1 MSTVSCFIIKP
12 AVDEL
17 GSKNFEILPI
27 GEVGELAVG
36 GTQLA
41 TGYLNNAEKTAAAF
55 IDSPYGIVYRTGDKA
70 RLHQDGT
77 LECMGRIADGQVKL
91 RGQRIELGE
100 IEHAILKTRGCHGVS
115 VRVIGAILVAFCAV
129 ESFITEDDIT
139 GTCTEWL
146 PQFMVPG
153 EVILMEELPRL
164 PSGKVDTK
172 ILQTEFEQSKDQFKA
187 GEDIIE
193 NVDENLLQ
201 VLQGFFGSDLSSKTD
216 LVRRGLDSLTAIGL
230 SSNLRRAGYDIK
242 ATSLLK
248 VKTIGNILS
257 TAIKIET
264 ADSDAVDD
272 TSISYTGKLQ
282 EIQTHELESE
292 LAHRQVQDVIPC
304 TSLQIAMLSE
314 TLRIGSAYWN
324 TVQLEVCT
332 TTTPSDIL
340 VAIHRLI
347 SHNEDLRSGFLQH
360 DSTFYCIIFDGI
372 HPNCVTISNEPAP
385 PTTTSSSLLQPFK
398 IHIQQTAKPGVYHIQ
413 LHLHHSIYDG
423 WTLDLLKSDLAKAIS
438 KERLPERAQFRD
450 VVSFLQSRT
459 REQYDERAKVFW
471 ADYLF
476 GWSKSPFP
484 RLTPKVAK
492 SSQIQTTQL
501 LCKLPKGGNQT
512 YTGSKQIPFQAAL
525 SLVWA
530 GIVGLQD
537 VVVGSVTSGRTIPV
551 NNIEN
556 IMGPCIA
563 SLPLR
568 INMES
573 MTTIDDL
580 VNSISSS
587 NRRMMDHTT
596 LSQLGIKKL
605 ANLYGGDQLYDVL
618 FVYQE
623 SPEHQNLAGC
633 FVQELSHIDRLET
646 RLVLEVYPGQDEV
659 ILQATFHDAD
669 FPPDL
674 VEIIL
679 RQISQ
684 ISFKICE
691 NPHALLSSVTCFEQ
705 DISIYN
711 LNLEN
716 MKCPPSLDD
725 LASIVEHAVALY
737 PDRLAVSFAT
747 EISPAI
753 FNPNAISFFELNRNA
768 NRIAHFLLSQGV
780 KAGDIIPIV
789 MNKSIRLYTT
799 ILGILKA
806 GCGYLPLLPT
816 TPQARIAEIFNQAGS
831 SLCLADE
838 GSLRAIPPMST
849 VRLILIDEESME
861 DFSGTN
867 PSVRVD
873 PSSPAY
879 VIYTSGTTG
888 TPKGVT
894 VSQKNIASNVTYLGA
909 TYPEAKDK
917 PLNFLQACSQ
927 AFDVSVFEIFYAW
940 HRGMCL
946 CAAPNDVLFA
956 DLEEA
961 IRKFE
966 ITHLSL
972 TPTIASLIDPVNVPT
987 VDFLVTAG
995 EPMTNAVHARWNQL
1009 LWQGYG
1015 PSETTNI
1022 CSVKKMSADD
1032 YIEHLGLVFDNTSV
1046 VVLQPMSFSTLP
1058 IGWAGELC
1066 FGGDQVANGYLNMPR
1081 LTAEKFFEHPTYG
1094 RIYRSGDLGRMLPDG
1109 SLVILGRIDDQIKL
1123 RGQRI
1128 EAAEVNGIVSQVTA
1142 ATAAVTLVLKQ
1153 KDSIGE
1159 WLVTF
1164 YAGSDSAKDL
1174 HVLDPVAE
1182 LQGAVFAELHSR
1194 LLPYMVPSYLIPVS
1208 HIPLTSSGKVDKRA
1222 INAMFSQLSKEYLQ
1236 TVVHSTTRDDD
1247 RDWNEAERSVAL
1259 VMADSLGV
1267 PRAEIGRWTPLAILG
1282 LDSISAIQ
1290 VSRSLS
1296 TAFTITVP
1304 ISAVLKRP
1312 TVAQLAKMLGHRQ
1325 ANQKTVS
1332 SRQYFDQQFLKSIT
1346 DILAKESKTVCEV
1359 LPCSPLQEAMASRGK
1374 KSYYN
1379 KSLLRLRV
1387 DPYEMRGYWQHMCD
1401 RHSILRTC
1409 FVSTSST
1416 KYPIAQFVLASWEL
1430 PWHEFTVTQPS
1441 LDNAIGEHLA
1451 LVPEPLDS
1459 NTPPLSLALIRYR
1472 ESSFLSFIC
1481 HHALYDGVAM
1491 ECLWREVEALARG
1504 EQLRP
1509 AISYGPFIHP
1519 IMNLPED
1526 NEKFWKQQ
1534 LVNFQPALL
1543 FPHFDQK
1550 SIEQVTHTIT
1560 IDRSL
1565 HTAQHR
1571 IKSLGI
1577 SLLSV
1582 CQAAIT
1588 RVLAQVSQQNDVCF
1602 GNVMNGRTIS
1612 VDGIERLV
1620 APCFNTVPIRQNL
1633 STPVANI
1640 DLAKDL
1646 LELNTELLE
1655 HQFTPLRQVQKI
1667 AATDTRSLFD
1677 ALLLVQQPL
1686 QEMDDKIWTLEED
1699 AGTMDLPL
1707 VCEVTP
1713 CPSLDSLI
1721 LDLHYDMTSVPIEL
1735 ATGIAELFK
1744 YIFRQIL
1751 ESPHA
1756 IMGQETI
1763 PDSLRDGIRHHRLHF
1778 VSDEIDELETENS
1791 DFSWTEEELAVRN
1804 VLSELSEVST
1814 GNIERTTSLFKLG
1827 LDSINAVQ
1835 VASLLRQR
1843 HYLVSASD
1851 IVECQSCLKIAR
1863 RIFENGY
1870 KPKKDPGQYDFAAFD
1885 MEARPLLQETPLVLE
1900 VLPCTPMQCAM
1911 LSSFLSSEGIN
1922 YLNVVSLEMQEGISA
1937 MNVADKWADL
1947 TKAHSMLRTGFAPIR
1962 HTDCTYAMLQYENT
1976 SQRQVMHI
1984 SQSFDHTS
1992 WMLDVSKDIQ
2002 TDLRQPPW
2010 RLAIVTRSD
2019 RVTVHLAIHHA
2030 IYDATSLQQML
2041 TYFGKLLTGHTVQPV
2056 EDAHIGLSQI
2066 VQRSKGEMEAASSFW
2081 KQMGEEVTVNKFPV
2095 LTPLREVDRH
2105 ILTEGISS
2113 VLAVSDI
2120 HQMTKALGISVQ
2132 TAILASWTRVL
2143 ACYTGEEAVVFG
2155 VTLSGRTCESTINT
2169 PIPCLTTVPVVAQNT
2184 ASNRN
2189 LLDQLMKWVSNMH
2202 QHQFL
2207 PLSRIQKE
2215 LGYPA
2220 AAVFDTLVAYQKIE
2234 QDIHERP
2241 WIQKED
2247 DATVEFPVSLE
2258 VEPSLDGTIHIR
2270 LTYFSDVLPSE
2281 QARLLLQQFDATIEN
2296 LLRYPDGQQSD
2307 LHSLKSEIF
2316 AISPPLEPIMHAP
2329 VELLHQFV
2337 EMRARLNPDRLA
2349 LEHVSGFHENEPIR
2363 KRWTFAELDSMGNRV
2378 ANMLSSRTTAGSIIA
2393 VHFDKYPEAYF
2404 AILGILK
2411 SGSAF
2416 VALDF
2421 NAPNARK
2428 EFILQD
2434 SSAPILLTG
2443 GEDVIDFDVP
2453 CPVIVVD
2460 EALLNEYSESPCAV
2474 NGEVS
2479 PSSTCYCLYT
2489 SGTTGT
2495 PKGCEI
2501 THENTVQCMMAFQD
2515 LFKGH
2520 WADNSRWLQF
2530 AALHFDVSVLEQYW
2544 SWSVG
2549 MAVVAAKKDLILD
2562 DLIGFINNVNITH
2575 IDLTPSLARLTHP
2588 DTVPSLCQG
2597 VFITGG
2603 EQLKQEILDAWGSK
2617 AVIYNAYGPTEA
2629 TIGVTTYQRVPQN
2642 GRPSNIGRQF
2652 RNVGSYVFQKDT
2664 EIPVFRGAV
2673 GELCVSGKLVGK
2685 GYLNRPDLTMEKFP
2699 ILKIFGERIYRT
2711 GDLVRI
2717 LHDGCFEFLGRADD
2731 QVKLRGQRLELG
2743 EIDHVIRSVSTI
2755 HDVATLVAKH
2765 TLSGK
2770 DVLVSFI
2777 VREKMNGAPLC
2788 VLKDS
2793 NGISSEAK
2801 DVCRDKLP
2809 GYMVPSY
2816 FLLLPYIPLSPNNKA
2831 EAKQLRKIFAEL
2843 SQEDL
2848 VSFGSSAMKRMVDT
2862 EGANYQTLI
2871 NLISKFCNL
2880 DQDILTPSASI
2891 FDFGVDSITVLQ
2903 LSLFLVDGGFATASP
2918 ALILRNPVVADLA
2931 FALSNTSLRDAATEL
2946 RQVKLAVQA
2955 CEHKFRSL
2963 VFRELSLSPLEVEYI
2978 YPCSP
2983 LQQGMLA
2990 KTAVE
2995 DGQGSYFNT
3004 FRLLLKPNASLIRFK
3019 YALKSLIATEPILRT
3034 TFIHSPAGYIQV
3046 ARRALELPYKEYCL
3060 ARNENLDKLL
3070 DSMRQ
3075 EWIVANTPQLRVPL
3089 EVVGVADENNST
3101 WIIFHIFH
3109 GLYDGTSFELMMKK
3123 LVSLYNGSETQ
3134 PGSSFSVALLHGP
3147 LRNHDD
3153 AKEEWKKHLQ
3163 GWSPANLSLAAADNS
3178 SVPISAA
3185 KVLEISKIENLRSRN
3200 NVTLQTVLLA
3210 AWSAVLQNYSANA
3223 VTTGVIVSG
3232 RLINIPGVDLAI
3244 GPLFNTL
3251 PFFANL
3257 SPGQS
3262 WEILLKR
3269 CQRFNAMVLEDPHVP
3284 LQQLQKWTSSGKSLF
3299 ENLFAYQI
3307 EDKEM
3312 AARDMPWH
3320 IQDGGL
3326 NPDYPLALEVT
3337 KRCDGSMQ
3345 LLLVAQSDVTN
3356 EAKLNRLL
3364 VEFEDMLE
3372 SMGKN
3377 GAVPIQVPSD
3387 LPHVSKEEEEAK
3399 TVTETSPFDWTPNA
3413 NIMRQELQALSNVPD
3428 ADITASTTWLEL
3440 GLDSID
3446 AVQLSARLKRQ
3457 HLAISPSTI
3466 MKEGSFKNIVKALNS
3481 LPTSTE
3487 GREASVAQD
3496 IKKNLRNHV
3505 EAAGIDISTIEG
3517 VFPTTHLQDSMVAGM
3532 IESDF
3537 AWYFNHEILEVA
3549 PGIDGST
3556 LQTAWMKL
3564 FEASPILRT
3573 GFVEVSDP
3581 KSEMIYAQVVYKN
3594 LPAIETVVLGS
3605 MDDLKGVIEKS
3616 TSHAISNA
3624 ARTGLVSL
3632 VLARLEDRMFYVLSI
3647 SHALYDGWSLGLL
3660 HEDLKAAYEGEITPR
3675 PSSEN
3680 FLFRSSNSL
3689 TSEATDFW
3697 TNYLDGVVSTTI
3709 CEASFSTTPP
3719 AARAEKMSAVKMEKI
3734 NAFCRTQKISLQSL
3748 CQSCWA
3754 IILARR
3760 TRSLDVV
3767 FGAVL
3772 SGRDFEDA
3780 ENLMFPT
3787 MNTVAVRCIL
3797 HGSIHSFL
3805 QYMEDN
3811 ISELRSYQMFPL
3823 RKAKAVANLDGRVF
3837 FDSLFLLQKSHSTE
3851 ASTSQTL
3858 FKSVQGSASVDYPV
3872 CVEAAVAEGF
3882 LEWTVAC
3889 QSQSEL
3895 ADELI
3900 DELDS
3905 TIRYV
3910 LHNADEEIVAFTR
3923 AGVQIAGC
3931 RPMEF
3936 AQNKNTDTQSEKDVL
3951 PIGWNSTSSTI
3962 RQVLSQVSNV
3972 PEESIKASNNLY
3984 HLGLD
3989 SITAIKVSTLLKQQG
4004 LHLRPT
4010 DLVRAP
4016 SIMHMAEL
4024 AKSMKDGI
4032 ETPYEG
4038 QRSWESWTVPE
4049 NVGIDEILQQVG
4061 ISQGHVEYILPAL
4074 PMQVYMISTWQN
4086 TNGKIFY
4093 PEFTYTLSGSVSAV
4107 DVYRAWTQVV
4117 EQLPMLRTSLVATGQ
4132 EELPFIQAI
4141 TKPGVAFSGQ
4151 QPFVN
4156 FTVEQGLDDPSVLLL
4171 RLRIHHAL
4179 YDGVSLPATMDALL
4193 TSLRG
4198 SVPEAPI
4205 SMHQWAHNAVS
4216 THTMATRNSRKAFW
4230 TNYLNGYNST
4240 PREDAFTGPRT
4251 SLFKPGA
4258 FANATELSAA
4268 AARYGIST
4276 QAIIFAA
4283 YALCIAR
4290 HETADKKDHD
4300 YSDRSS
4306 NSSVVFGIY
4315 LANRTDERSPETLPT
4330 LNLVPLRV
4338 FLPSGGDD
4346 ADIVHMALQIHK
4358 DVQTLSTTNGEEGNA
4373 NVGLWEIAQWTGV
4386 KVNKFVNFLTLPT
4399 VSEGQHQQQPDMRL
4413 TATPAAA
4420 AEQSQAVATPPED
4433 VATERGLDC
4442 VLIANNVVRNAYP
4455 VSYLY

>member
-12 AVDEL
+12 AADKL
-17 GSKNFEILPI
+17 DSKHFEILPV
-27 GEVGELAVG
+27 GEVGELAIG

-41 TGYLNNAEKTAAAF
+41 TGYLNNAEKTATAF

-77 LECMGRIADGQVKL
+77 LECMGRIADGQIKL

-100 IEHAILKTRGCHGVS
+100 IEHAILKRKGCHGVS

-139 GTCTEWL
+139 GTCAEWL

-164 PSGKVDTK
+164 PSGKVDAK
-172 ILQTEFEQSKDQFKA
+172 ILQTEFEQSKHQFKA

-193 NVDENLLQ
+193 NADENLLQ
-201 VLQGFFGSDLSSKTD
+201 VLQGFFGSDLGSRTD
-216 LVRRGLDSLTAIGL
+216 LVRRGLDSLTAISL

-248 VKTIGNILS
+248 MKTIGNILC

-264 ADSDAVDD
+264 ADGDAVDD
-272 TSISYTGKLQ
+272 ASISYTGKLQ
-282 EIQTHELESE
+282 ELQTHELESE
-292 LAHRQVQDVIPC
+292 LAHRQVQDIIPC

-314 TLRIGSAYWN
+314 TLRNGSAYWN

-332 TTTPSDIL
+332 AATPSDIL
-340 VAIHRLI
+340 LAIHTLI
-347 SHNEDLRSGFLQH
+347 SHNENLRSGFLQH
-360 DSTFYCIIFDGI
+360 ESTFHCIIFDRL
-372 HPNCVTISNEPAP
+372 HPNCVTISNEPAQA
-385 PTTTSSSLLQPFK
+385 TATSSSLLQPFK
-398 IHIQQTAKPGVYHIQ
+398 IHIQQTAKSGVYHIQ
-413 LHLHHSIYDG
+413 LHLHHSMYDG

-484 RLTPKVAK
+484 RLTSKVAK
-492 SSQIQTTQL
+492 SSQIQTRQL
-501 LCKLPKGGNQT
+501 LCKLPTGGNQT
-512 YTGSKQIPFQAAL
+512 YTGSKQVPFQAAI

-537 VVVGSVTSGRTIPV
+537 VVIGSVTSGRTIPV
-551 NNIEN
+551 NNIES

-568 INMES
+568 VNMES

-623 SPEHQNLAGC
+623 SPEHRNLTGC
-633 FVQELSHIDRLET
+633 FVQELSHVDRLET

-669 FPPDL
+669 FPSDL

-679 RQISQ
+679 RQVSQ

-691 NPHALLSSVTCFEQ
+691 NYHALLSSVTCFDQ
-705 DISIYN
+705 DISTYN

-716 MKCPPSLDD
+716 TKRTPGLDD
-725 LASIVEHAVALY
+725 LASIVEQTVALY

-753 FNPNAISFFELNRNA
+753 FSPNSISFFELNRNS

-780 KAGDIIPIV
+780 KPGDIIPII
-789 MNKSIRLYTT
+789 MDKSIRLYTT

-816 TPQARIAEIFNQAGS
+816 TPRARIAEIFNQAGS

-849 VRLILIDEESME
+849 VRFILIDEESME
-861 DFSGTN
+861 DFSGMN
-867 PSVRVD
+867 PSVRAD

-917 PLNFLQACSQ
+917 PLKFLQACSQ

-946 CAAPNDVLFA
+946 CAAANDVLFA

-995 EPMTNAVHARWNQL
+995 EPMTNAVHARWNQF

-1022 CSVKKMSADD
+1022 CSVKKMSSDD
-1032 YIEHLGLVFDNTSV
+1032 YVEHLGLVFDNTSV
-1046 VVLQPMSFSTLP
+1046 FVLQPMSFSTLP
-1058 IGWAGELC
+1058 IGWAGEFC
-1066 FGGDQVANGYLNMPR
+1066 FGGDQVASGYLNMPR

-1094 RIYRSGDLGRMLPDG
+1094 RIYRSGDFGRMLPDG

-1128 EAAEVNGIVSQVTA
+1128 EAAEINGIVSQVTA
-1142 ATAAVTLVLKQ
+1142 ATAAVTLVLKH

-1164 YAGSDSAKDL
+1164 YAGSDTAKDL

-1182 LQGAVFAELHSR
+1182 LQGAVFAELNLR

-1222 INAMFSQLSKEYLQ
+1222 IKTMFSQLSKEYLQ
-1236 TVVHSTTRDDD
+1236 TVVHGATRDDEK
-1247 RDWNEAERSVAL
+1247 DWNEAERSVAL
-1259 VMADSLGV
+1259 LMADSLGV

-1290 VSRSLS
+1290 VSRSMS
-1296 TAFTITVP
+1296 IAFTITVP
-1304 ISAVLKRP
+1304 ISAVLKQP

-1325 ANQKTVS
+1325 TNQKTVS
-1332 SRQYFDQQFLKSIT
+1332 SRQYFDQQFLESIT
-1346 DILAKESKTVCEV
+1346 DIFAKESKVVCEV

-1387 DPYEMRGYWQHMCD
+1387 DPYEMRSYWQHMCD

-1409 FVSTSST
+1409 FVSTSS
-1416 KYPIAQFVLASWEL
+1416 KNYPIAQFVLARWEL

-1441 LDNAIGEHLA
+1441 LDDAIREHLS

-1481 HHALYDGVAM
+1481 HHTLYDGVAM
-1491 ECLWREVEALARG
+1491 ECLWREVEALAHG

-1509 AISYGPFIHP
+1509 AISYGSFIHP
-1519 IMNLPED
+1519 TMNLPED

-1534 LVNFQPALL
+1534 LTDFQPALL

-1550 SIEQVTHTIT
+1550 SFEQVTHTIT

-1565 HTAQHR
+1565 RTAQHR
-1571 IKSLGI
+1571 MKSLGI

-1588 RVLAQVSQQNDVCF
+1588 RVLAQVSLKNDVCF
-1602 GNVMNGRTIS
+1602 GNVMNGRTIG

-1633 STPVANI
+1633 STPVSNI
-1640 DLAKDL
+1640 DLAKIL

-1677 ALLLVQQPL
+1677 VLLLVQQPL
-1686 QEMDDKIWTLEED
+1686 QEMDDTIWTLEED
-1699 AGTMDLPL
+1699 SGTMDLPL

-1721 LDLHYDMTSVPIEL
+1721 LDVHYDMTSVPVDL
-1735 ATGIAELFK
+1735 AAGIAELFK
-1744 YIFRQIL
+1744 YTFRQIL
-1751 ESPHA
+1751 ESPHT

-1763 PDSLRDGIRHHRLHF
+1763 PDSLRDGIRHHQLSF
-1778 VSDEIDELETENS
+1778 VNDEIDEYDSENS
-1791 DFSWTEEELAVRN
+1791 DFSWTEEELDVRN
-1804 VLSELSEVST
+1804 ILSELSEVST

-1835 VASLLRQR
+1835 VASLLRRR

-1863 RIFENGY
+1863 RIYENGY
-1870 KPKKDPGQYDFAAFD
+1870 QPKKAPEQYDFAAFD
-1885 MEARPLLQETPLVLE
+1885 LEARQLLERSPLMFE

-1922 YLNVVSLEMQEGISA
+1922 YLNEISLEMQDGISA
-1937 MNVADKWADL
+1937 MKVADKWAEL

-1962 HTDCTYAMLQYENT
+1962 HTDCTYAMLQYENI
-1976 SQRQVMHI
+1976 SQEQVMHT
-1984 SQSFDHTS
+1984 SKSFDHTS
-1992 WMLDVSKDIQ
+1992 WMLDVSKAIQ
-2002 TDLRQPPW
+2002 TDLRRPPW

-2041 TYFGKLLTGHTVQPV
+2041 TYFGKLLNGHTVQPV
-2056 EDAHIGLSQI
+2056 EDVHIGLSQI

-2081 KQMGEEVTVNKFPV
+2081 KQMGEEATVNKFPV
-2095 LTPLREVDRH
+2095 LTPLREVDRY
-2105 ILTEGISS
+2105 ILTEECSS
-2113 VLAVSDI
+2113 VLAVSDLN
-2120 HQMTKALGISVQ
+2120 QMTKALGISVQ
-2132 TAILASWTRVL
+2132 TAILASWTRIL

-2184 ASNRN
+2184 ASNRK
-2189 LLDQLMKWVSNMH
+2189 LLDQLMKWVSDMH

-2234 QDIHERP
+2234 QDIEERP
-2241 WIQKED
+2241 WIQKQD
-2247 DATVEFPVSLE
+2247 GAAVEFPVSLE
-2258 VEPSLDGTIHIR
+2258 VEPSLDGALHLR

-2281 QARLLLQQFDATIEN
+2281 QARLLLKQFDATIES

-2307 LHSLKSEIF
+2307 LYSLNSEIF
-2316 AISPPLEPIMHAP
+2316 AVSPPLEPIMNAP
-2329 VELLHQFV
+2329 VQLLHQFV
-2337 EMRARLNPDRLA
+2337 EMQARLNPDRLA

-2421 NAPNARK
+2421 NAPKARK

-2434 SSAPILLTG
+2434 SSAPVLLTG
-2443 GEDVIDFDVP
+2443 RGDVIDFDVP
-2453 CPVIVVD
+2453 CPVLVVD
-2460 EALLNEYSESPCAV
+2460 EGLLNEYSESPCAV

-2520 WADNSRWLQF
+2520 WADDSRWLQF

-2549 MAVVAAKKDLILD
+2549 MAIVAAKKDLILD

-2588 DTVPSLCQG
+2588 DTVPSLCRG

-2699 ILKIFGERIYRT
+2699 TLKIFGERIYRT

-2755 HDVATLVAKH
+2755 HDVTTLVTKH

-2777 VREKMNGAPLC
+2777 VHEKMNGAPLC
-2788 VLKDS
+2788 VLEDS
-2793 NGISSEAK
+2793 NGISSEAR

-2809 GYMVPSY
+2809 GYMIPSY

-2848 VSFGSSAMKRMVDT
+2848 VNLSSSAMKRLVDT

-2903 LSLFLVDGGFATASP
+2903 LCLFLVDGGFAAASP
-2918 ALILRNPVVADLA
+2918 ALVLRNPIVADLA
-2931 FALSNTSLRDAATEL
+2931 FALSNTSLRDTVTEL
-2946 RQVKLAVQA
+2946 RQAKLAVQA
-2955 CEHKFRSL
+2955 CEHKYRSL
-2963 VFRELSLSPLEVEYI
+2963 VCKELSLSPSEIEYI

-2995 DGQGSYFNT
+2995 DGQGSYFNA

-3019 YALKSLIATEPILRT
+3019 SALKSLVATEPILRT
-3034 TFIHSPAGYIQV
+3034 CFIHSPTGYIQV
-3046 ARRALELPYKEYCL
+3046 ALRALELPYKEYCL
-3060 ARNENLDKLL
+3060 AKNETLDEVL

-3075 EWIVANTPQLRVPL
+3075 EWIVTNTPQLLVPL
-3089 EVVGVADENNST
+3089 EVVGVADENNYT

-3109 GLYDGTSFELMMKK
+3109 GLYDGTSFGLLMKK
-3123 LVSLYNGSETQ
+3123 LVSLYKGSEAQ
-3134 PGSSFSVALLHGP
+3134 PGNSFSAALLHGP

-3153 AKEEWKKHLQ
+3153 AKEKWKEHLQ
-3163 GWSPANLSLAAADNS
+3163 GWSSANLSLAAAENS
-3178 SVPISAA
+3178 SVPISTT
-3185 KVLEISKIENLRSRN
+3185 KVLEISKIEHLRSRN
-3200 NVTLQTVLLA
+3200 NVTVQSVLLA
-3210 AWSAVLQNYSANA
+3210 AWSSVLQNHSANA

-3232 RLINIPGVDLAI
+3232 RSINIPGVDLTI

-3257 SPGQS
+3257 SAGQS

-3269 CQRFNAMVLEDPHVP
+3269 CQHFNAMVLEDPHVP
-3284 LQQLQKWTSSGKSLF
+3284 LQQLQKWTSNGKSLF
-3299 ENLFAYQI
+3299 ENLFVYQV

-3312 AARDMPWH
+3312 AASDMPWH

-3345 LLLVAQSDVTN
+3345 LLLVVQSDVTN
-3356 EAKLNRLL
+3356 EAKLNQLL
-3364 VEFEDMLE
+3364 AEFEDMLE

-3377 GAVPIQVPSD
+3377 GTIPVQVPSAP
-3387 LPHVSKEEEEAK
+3387 PHIFEEEEAK
-3399 TVTETSPFDWTPNA
+3399 TVTDTSPFVWTANA
-3413 NIMRQELQALSNVPD
+3413 NIMRKELQVLSNVPE
-3428 ADITASTTWLEL
+3428 ADITPSTTWLEL

-3466 MKEGSFKNIVKALNS
+3466 MKGGSFKSIVNALNS
-3481 LPTSTE
+3481 FTTSIE
-3487 GREASVAQD
+3487 GKEASGVQD
-3496 IKKNLRNHV
+3496 IKKNLLRNHV
-3505 EAAGIDISTIEG
+3505 EAAGVDISTIEG
-3517 VFPTTHLQDSMVAGM
+3517 VFPTTPLQDSMVAGM

-3537 AWYFNHEILEVA
+3537 TWYFNHEILEVA
-3549 PGIDGST
+3549 PGVDVSK
-3556 LQTAWMKL
+3556 LQTAWLKV

-3573 GFVEVSDP
+3573 GFVEISDP
-3581 KSEMIYAQVVYKN
+3581 TSEIIYAQVVYKN
-3594 LPAIETVVLGS
+3594 LPAVETVVLGS
-3605 MDDLKGVIEKS
+3605 MDDLKGVVKKS

-3632 VLARLEDRMFYVLSI
+3632 VRARLGDRTFYVLSI

-3660 HEDLKAAYEGEITPR
+3660 HEDLMAAYEGEIKSR
-3675 PSSEN
+3675 PSSES

-3697 TNYLDGVVSTTI
+3697 TNYLDGVLSTTI
-3709 CEASFSTTPP
+3709 CDASLPNLP
-3719 AARAEKMSAVKMEKI
+3719 QVARAEKMSAAKLEEI

-3748 CQSCWA
+3748 CQGCWA
-3754 IILARR
+3754 IVLARR

-3787 MNTVAVRCIL
+3787 MNTVPVRCIL
-3797 HGSIHSFL
+3797 HGSIRSFL

-3811 ISELRSYQMFPL
+3811 MSELRSYQMFPL
-3823 RKAKAVANLDGRVF
+3823 RKAKAVANLAGKVF
-3837 FDSLFLLQKSHSTE
+3837 FDSLFLLQKSHST
-3851 ASTSQTL
+3851 ATSTSQTL

-3872 CVEAAVAEGF
+3872 CVEAAVVDGF

-3889 QSQSEL
+3889 QSQSGL

-3910 LHNADEEIVAFTR
+3910 LHNADDAIVAFTR

-3931 RPMEF
+3931 QPIEF
-3936 AQNKNTDTQSEKDVL
+3936 AQNENTDTISVKEVL
-3951 PIGWNSTSSTI
+3951 PIAWDSTSSAI
-3962 RQVLSQVSNV
+3962 RQILSQVSNV
-3972 PEESIKASNNLY
+3972 PEESIEASNNLY

-4004 LHLRPT
+4004 IHLRPT
-4010 DLVRAP
+4010 DLVRAANL
-4016 SIMHMAEL
+4016 MHMAEL
-4024 AKSMKDGI
+4024 AKSMKDGF
-4032 ETPYEG
+4032 ETPYG
-4038 QRSWESWTVPE
+4038 GNRSWESWTVPE
-4049 NVGIDEILQQVG
+4049 KIGIDEILQQVG
-4061 ISQGHVEYILPAL
+4061 ISQGHVEHILPAL
-4074 PMQVYMISTWQN
+4074 PMQVYMLSTWQN
-4086 TNGKIFY
+4086 TNGKVFY
-4093 PEFTYTLSGSVSAV
+4093 PEFTYTLSGSISVV
-4107 DVYRAWTQVV
+4107 DVYKAWAQVV
-4117 EQLPMLRTSLVATGQ
+4117 EQLPMLRTCLVATGQ
-4132 EELPFIQAI
+4132 EELPFIQVI
-4141 TKPGVAFSGQ
+4141 TRPDVALSGQ

-4156 FTVEQGLDDPSVLLL
+4156 FTVRQRLDDPSVLLL

-4179 YDGVSLPATMDALL
+4179 YDGVSLPATIDALL
-4193 TSLRG
+4193 AALRG
-4198 SVPEAPI
+4198 FVPEPPI
-4205 SMHQWAHNAVS
+4205 SMHQWVHNAIF
-4216 THTMATRNSRKAFW
+4216 THTNVTRNSRKAFW
-4230 TNYLNGYNST
+4230 TKYLDGYIST
-4240 PREDAFTGPRT
+4240 PREDVFTGPRT

-4258 FANATELSAA
+4258 SANATELSAT

-4276 QAIIFAA
+4276 QALIFAA
-4283 YALCIAR
+4283 YAMCIAR
-4290 HETADKKDHD
+4290 NETVDKKDRDH
-4300 YSDRSS
+4300 YDRSS
-4306 NSSVVFGIY
+4306 SSSVVFGIY
-4315 LANRTDERSPETLPT
+4315 MANRTDERSPETLPT

-4338 FLPSGGDD
+4338 FLPSGSDD
-4346 ADIVHMALQIHK
+4346 ADILHMALQIHK
-4358 DVQTLSTTNGEEGNA
+4358 DVQTLSTTDGEEGNA

-4386 KVNKFVNFLTLPT
+4386 KVDKFVNFLTLPT
-4399 VSEGQHQQQPDMRL
+4399 VSEGQQLHQQQSDIQL

-4420 AEQSQAVATPPED
+4420 AERSQDVAATQED
-4433 VATERGLDC
+4433 VAAERSLDC
-4442 VLIANNVVRNAYP
+4442 VLIANNVVRNTYP
-4455 VSYLY
+4455 VS